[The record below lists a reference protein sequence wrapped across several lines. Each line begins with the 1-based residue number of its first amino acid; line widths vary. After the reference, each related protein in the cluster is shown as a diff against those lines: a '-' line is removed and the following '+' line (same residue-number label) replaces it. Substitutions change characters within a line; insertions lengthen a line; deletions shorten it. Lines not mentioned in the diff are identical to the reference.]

1 MDTKDTR
8 KDNEHNVVN
17 FVILCELCGQFILY
31 GCGERAETLLKVPNV
46 QACDLALRSGYAK
59 PTRNR
64 RCHEVQKPVTK
75 KSTL

>member
-46 QACDLALRSGYAK
+46 QACDLALRSGYVK
-59 PTRNR
+59 PMRNPDAVKYK
-64 RCHEVQKPVTK
+64 EPVIK
-75 KSTL
+75 KSTS